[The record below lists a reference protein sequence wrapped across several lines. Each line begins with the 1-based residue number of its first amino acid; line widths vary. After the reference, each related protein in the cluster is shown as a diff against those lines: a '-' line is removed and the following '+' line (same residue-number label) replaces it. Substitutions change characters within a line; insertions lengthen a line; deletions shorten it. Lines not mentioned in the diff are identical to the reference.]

1 MISKFSYSE
10 AVRKLLAR
18 DVLKSRNSPYQE
30 KEKTVNPVVESS
42 SALQN
47 STKSLEFKFVDTLRM
62 SKRKKVKYSV
72 ETLV

>member
-10 AVRKLLAR
+10 AVRNILAR

-30 KEKTVNPVVESS
+30 KEKTVNPVESS

-47 STKSLEFKFVDTLRM
+47 STKSLEFKFLDTLRM
-62 SKRKKVKYSV
+62 SKRKKVQYSV